1 MRALST
7 QKVFVQYRDSMKP
20 YDPVLGRKYTITH
33 SDITAELFVFIAD
46 NYAIDQ
52 VTSMHDDVKIS
63 WEQNENQL
71 FLIGSVLIDGP
82 DIDGDPAV
90 RNRIFY
96 TEMPTALKAMR
107 QADRFIFEQ
116 YPNID
121 NTPVLIRF
129 LSENPTYNKTY
140 NFGPIG
146 NYRLL

>member
-1 MRALST
+1 MKSSLIKSISVYLKT
-7 QKVFVQYRDSMKP
+7 LYSKKVFNLLLQFK
-20 YDPVLGRKYTITH
+20 
-33 SDITAELFVFIAD
+33 TAELFVFIAD

-146 NYRLL
+146 N